1 MAVVAKDKNKA
12 LDIVCLKNS
21 IGRFGKNNTT
31 CYFQPDHLISPLFTI
46 LFIHT
51 AFIFT
56 AFSFLCI
63 IFSDTKIF
71 YMTSFQSSARV

>member
-21 IGRFGKNNTT
+21 IGRFGKNNT
-31 CYFQPDHLISPLFTI
+31 FQPDHLISPLFTI
-46 LFIHT
+46 LFIHR
-51 AFIFT
+51 AFIWP